1 MDNVQTPV
9 QRLLTL
15 RQFPGFEDASL
26 DELAVIAHNVVEQEF
41 EAGATIVTPSRS
53 APLHLVIEGTLASA
67 TGRTWG
73 AHQVVGAL
81 EAIARRRTREPITAE
96 TTARTLRLAAADFRE
111 ILDDNYG
118 LMSSVRRS
126 LARELISNFAPAPPP
141 PVRLGPDEVA
151 PSPLG
156 MVDRLIVL
164 RRYMPFSRG
173 RIEAL
178 AALAQASEEIR
189 LPARSLVG
197 TQGESASSVL
207 ILLEGMVHG
216 SHAGVSVVLA
226 PGHAPGA
233 LESLAE
239 IPYASTMSTLTPI
252 RALRFPSATL
262 FDVLEDHT
270 DLALAMVESL
280 AGALVDHGRAERH
293 DHHDRPHVN

>member
-1 MDNVQTPV
+1 MDDV

-15 RQFPGFEDASL
+15 RQFPGFEDAGL
-26 DELAVIAHNVVEQEF
+26 DELAVIAHNVVEQTF
-41 EAGATIVTPSRS
+41 DAGATITSPSRT
-53 APLHLVIEGTLASA
+53 APLHLVVEGTLSS
-67 TGRTWG
+67 TDGRTWG
-73 AHQVVGAL
+73 AHEVVGGL
-81 EAIARRRTREPITAE
+81 EAMARRRTREPIVAQTP
-96 TTARTLRLAAADFRE
+96 ARTLRLAAADFRE

-118 LMSSVRRS
+118 LMSSVRRA
-126 LARELISNFAPAPPP
+126 LARDLLSDLAPAPPP
-141 PVRLGPDEVA
+141 VRLEMQDVA
-151 PSPLG
+151 PATTLG

-197 TQGESASSVL
+197 KHGEAAASVL
-207 ILLEGMVHG
+207 ILLDGTVHG
-216 SHAGVSVVLA
+216 TRDGVSFVLG

-239 IPYASTMSTLTPI
+239 TPYASTMSTLTPI
-252 RALRFPSATL
+252 RALRFPNAAL

-280 AGALVDHGRAERH
+280 AGALVDRNRTE
-293 DHHDRPHVN
+293 PHRTN

>member
-1 MDNVQTPV
+1 MADTQTPV

-26 DELAVIAHNVVEQEF
+26 DELAVIAHNVVELEF
-41 EAGATIVTPSRS
+41 EPGATVVTPSRS

-67 TGRTWG
+67 SGHAWG
-73 AHQVVGAL
+73 THEVVGAL
-81 EAIARRRTREPITAE
+81 EAIARRRTHDPITAE
-96 TTARTLRLAAADFRE
+96 TKVRTLRLAAADFRE

-126 LARELISNFAPAPPP
+126 LARELIADLVPATPPARSGS
-141 PVRLGPDEVA
+141 VDIPD
-151 PSPLG
+151 SPLG

-178 AALAQASEEIR
+178 AALAQAAEEIHM
-189 LPARSLVG
+189 PARAAVC
-197 TQGESASSVL
+197 TQGEPVTSVS
-207 ILLEGMVHG
+207 ILLDGTVRG
-216 SHAGVSVVLA
+216 VRDGVSFVLG

-233 LESLAE
+233 LESLADV
-239 IPYASTMSTLTPI
+239 PYASTMTTLTPI
-252 RALRFPSATL
+252 RALRLPNAAL
-262 FDVLEDHT
+262 YDVLEDHT

-280 AGALVDHGRAERH
+280 AGALVDRGRIE
-293 DHHDRPHVN
+293 RPHVN